1 MNSVGDFI
9 VGFTQFASNQHPA
22 TGYAVHFAADAAG
35 TIQDAFTYHSGED
48 YYHKTFGA
56 TTDRHRW
63 GDYSK
68 AQVDPSDDRS
78 LWVLDEYAQARTGID
93 DGNTGSNS
101 SRWGTWWAKVAGSA
115 PPLAVATSGSAPL
128 AFGLSRVGPVPTAGP
143 LRIEYA
149 VAREAPVRLS
159 VVDLQGR
166 TVSLVVEGMQRAG
179 RYEALW
185 NHGANLPAGVYFV
198 NYRAA
203 GQNFTRRVVV
213 TH

>member
-1 MNSVGDFI
+1 M
-9 VGFTQFASNQHPA
+9 
-22 TGYAVHFAADAAG
+22 
-35 TIQDAFTYHSGED
+35 
-48 YYHKTFGA
+48 
-56 TTDRHRW
+56 
-63 GDYSK
+63 
-68 AQVDPSDDRS
+68 
-78 LWVLDEYAQARTGID
+78 
-93 DGNTGSNS
+93 
-101 SRWGTWWAKVAGSA
+101 
-115 PPLAVATSGSAPL
+115 
-128 AFGLSRVGPVPTAGP
+128 
-143 LRIEYA
+143 
-149 VAREAPVRLS
+149 RLS